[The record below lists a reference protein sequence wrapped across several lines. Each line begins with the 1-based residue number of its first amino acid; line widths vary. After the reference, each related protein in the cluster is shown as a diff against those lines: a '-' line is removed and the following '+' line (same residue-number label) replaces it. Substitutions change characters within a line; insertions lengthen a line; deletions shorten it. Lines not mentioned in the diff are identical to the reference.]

1 MKESVQTLIYVVVAV
16 VCAAFAY
23 GAYTQSQPNTLSDF
37 VKVGE
42 EFYPDFDNPTAAKSL
57 EIFEYDENL
66 ATISR
71 FKIEYEDG
79 VWRIP
84 SHHNYPAEAK
94 EELYKV
100 AASLVGVK
108 REALAGRLA
117 NSHRRY
123 GVVDPLTEDMTV
135 LKGRGQ
141 RIKLTDADGNLLV
154 DYIIG
159 KHPQE
164 NDRLY
169 YLRRP
174 DEEETYL
181 VELKLDNIS
190 TKFADWIDPDLLQL
204 NSSDLTLLSQ
214 QDAKIK
220 MVPVGAGRV
229 MPEKVAEEVITLDKE
244 NSQWKLEGLTDDKK
258 ELKST
263 AVNTIT
269 TALAGLEYEG
279 VRRKPGGLTGDLK
292 IDQELLPP
300 GVSLQEVIRFLS
312 GGLLPQL
319 QDKGYTVLLDSQG
332 NPQKVEDLQFEIH
345 GEGGEM
351 VVGTRDGLKYY
362 LHFGKTFRGTR
373 RQIQVGD
380 TGTATEDEDASLTDA
395 PDETGEADEDESSE
409 KEDPQ
414 NPTSLS
420 RYLMVRVAF
429 DPSLVPGRP
438 TKPTEPKALPPSQDP
453 GEPAI
458 AQRPNAKPTKQQ
470 MDQYQADL
478 ERYEEDLKTFET
490 KLDGLREEAAE
501 MNQRFADWY
510 YLVSNESYDKL
521 KFTRDEI
528 VQLKSDKPASPPA
541 GMPQG
546 GFPGGGFP
554 GGGLPGGL
562 NFGPSGN

>member
-1 MKESVQTLIYVVVAV
+1 MKESVQTLIYVVVAA

-23 GAYTQSQPNTLSDF
+23 GAYTQSHTKQLDDF
-37 VKVGE
+37 VKVGQ

-57 EIFEYDENL
+57 EIIEYDENF
-66 ATISR
+66 ATIGR
-71 FKIEYEDG
+71 FKIEYKDG

-123 GVVDPLTEDMTV
+123 GVVDPLTEDMTI

-141 RIKLTDADGNLLV
+141 RIQLTDADGNILV

-159 KHPQE
+159 KHPAD

-169 YLRRP
+169 YVRHP
-174 DEEETYL
+174 EEDETYL

-190 TKFADWIDPDLLQL
+190 TKFADWIDPDLLQIK
-204 NSSDLTLLSQ
+204 SSELTLISQ
-214 QDAKIK
+214 QDAEIK

-229 MPEKVAEEVITLDKE
+229 MPEKVGEDTITLDQE
-244 NSQWKLEGLTDDKK
+244 NSQWKLEGLTDPKK
-258 ELKST
+258 ELKTT

-269 TALAGLEYEG
+269 SALSGLEYEG

-292 IDQELLPP
+292 IDREIIPP
-300 GVSLQEVIRFLS
+300 GVSLSEVIRFLS

-319 QDKGYTVLLDSQG
+319 QDKGYTVLLDSAG
-332 NPQKVEDLQFEIH
+332 NPQNVEDLQFEIH
-345 GEGGEM
+345 GEGGEL

-373 RQIQVGD
+373 KQIQVGD
-380 TGTATEDEDASLTDA
+380 TGTATEDDDASLTDA
-395 PDETGEADEDESSE
+395 PDETEDADEDEPAE
-409 KEDPQ
+409 EEDSK

-420 RYLMVRVAF
+420 RYLMVRVEF

-438 TKPTEPKALPPSQDP
+438 TKPEEPKASPPSQDP

-458 AQRPNAKPTKQQ
+458 AQRPDAKPTKQQ

-478 ERYEEDLKTFET
+478 ERYESDLKTYEE
-490 KLDGLREEAAE
+490 KLDGLREEAAT
-501 MNQRFADWY
+501 MNKRFADWY

-521 KFTRDEI
+521 RFTRDEI
-528 VQLKSDKPASPPA
+528 VQAKSDKPASPP
-541 GMPQG
+541 GGNPHG

-562 NFGPSGN
+562 NFGPGGN